1 MAGKIGRG
9 FADRYTK
16 FPVTAP
22 EGPAPSGIST
32 FEAPVS
38 DAVAPPVENSTQVEI
53 TQFPVWL
60 YPPSQWENI
69 DLIAYALLP
78 AIGAT
83 VIILQF
89 QVPLGRNGVIKAIAN
104 NFVGGGWVEGTG
116 DVIWKLLVDG
126 ASPPNANSYGS
137 IPASLGSPANPVP
150 IPGFRIWENQVITFV
165 GLNNPAGPD
174 GGVVVAGQRL
184 GARIVGYLYPR
195 DSEDSDV
202 WV

>member
-1 MAGKIGRG
+1 MAGRG

-16 FPVTAP
+16 FPVAAAEAP
-22 EGPAPSGIST
+22 AQSGIST
-32 FEAPVS
+32 FQAPAS
-38 DAVAPPVENSTQVEI
+38 DAVTPPIDSATQVEV

-69 DLIAYALLP
+69 DLIGYALLP

-83 VIILQF
+83 VTILSF

-137 IPASLGSPANPVP
+137 IPASLGSPANPVA
-150 IPGFRIWENQVITFV
+150 IPGFRIWENQVITLV
-165 GLNNPAGPD
+165 GFNNPAGPD
-174 GGVVVAGQRL
+174 GGVIVAGQRL
-184 GARIVGYLYPR
+184 GARIIGYLYPR
-195 DSEDSDV
+195 DSESDDV
-202 WV
+202 WI